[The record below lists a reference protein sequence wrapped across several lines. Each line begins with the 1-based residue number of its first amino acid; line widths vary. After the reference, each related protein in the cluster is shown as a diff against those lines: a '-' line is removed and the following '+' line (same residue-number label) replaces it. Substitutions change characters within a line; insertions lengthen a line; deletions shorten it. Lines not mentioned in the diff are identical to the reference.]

1 VEQTRRLTA
10 IIEREDDGYVS
21 LCPELDVASQG
32 ATIEEARTNL
42 VEALT
47 LFFETASPAEVQQ
60 RQHSELLV
68 TQVEVP
74 VG

>member
-1 VEQTRRLTA
+1 MRLTA
-10 IIEREDDGYVS
+10 IIEREDEGFVS
-21 LCPELDVASQG
+21 LCPELDIASQG
-32 ATIEEARTNL
+32 ASVEEAQANL

-47 LFFETASPAEVQQ
+47 LFFETADASEVT
-60 RQHSELLV
+60 RRLHSEVFV

>member
-1 VEQTRRLTA
+1 MVGRMRLTA
-10 IIEREDDGYVS
+10 IIEREDEGFVS
-21 LCPELDVASQG
+21 LCPELDIARQG
-32 ATIEEARTNL
+32 SSVEEAQANL

-47 LFFETASPAEVQQ
+47 LFFETADASEVT
-60 RQHSELLV
+60 RRFHSEVFV